1 MTAVLKEVELQLERR
16 RELREAL
23 AKRTQGLLDCSGFQD
38 IQQLK
43 STLNTLGCGGQ
54 YYMSCNCVLDDYL
67 ATEAMIPTLG
77 EAVAKNV
84 AKNAYKIYQLI
95 DKIDADEG
103 SSWGRFS
110 RHRDEWNGVRS
121 IYDLDE
127 WITKL
132 RR

>member
-1 MTAVLKEVELQLERR
+1 MLKEVELQLERR

-95 DKIDADEG
+95 HQNDADADEY